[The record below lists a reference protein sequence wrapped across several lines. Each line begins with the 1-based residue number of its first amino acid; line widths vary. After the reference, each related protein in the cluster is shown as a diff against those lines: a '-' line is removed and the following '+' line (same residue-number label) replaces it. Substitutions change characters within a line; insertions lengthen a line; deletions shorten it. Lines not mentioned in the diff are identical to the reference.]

1 MEDGK
6 AMAKRKKRRK
16 KAEKQ
21 KIYVAAAAA
30 VVAAAAGSTLIYWN
44 LPQTK
49 LGKQLDQAV
58 EYMMNMDYVQAE
70 EAYQTALSIDE
81 GSERAYRGLADD
93 YMAQGRIADAED
105 ILKMQRIY

>member
-1 MEDGK
+1 ME
-6 AMAKRKKRRK
+6 KRKKRRK

-58 EYMMNMDYVQAE
+58 EYMVNMDYVQAE

-81 GSERAYRGLADD
+81 GSERAYRGLAERLYGAGKDSRCRG
-93 YMAQGRIADAED
+93 YIKKG
-105 ILKMQRIY
+105 L